1 MKKTDKCDFCN
12 NPREI
17 AGSLIEGASQS
28 VHICENCARE
38 SVKILHKNRIEKFYK
53 IMEGINESTS
63 NIRTILKEETKMS
76 ARVRRRL
83 GEIDNMGELSV
94 YGNGYFNVK
103 KQ

>member
-38 SVKILHKNRIEKFYK
+38 SVKILHKNRVQMAEEKPEK
-53 IMEGINESTS
+53 MGIPTP
-63 NIRTILKEETKMS
+63 KELV
-76 ARVRRRL
+76 ARLDQYVV
-83 GEIDNMGELSV
+83 GQDDA
-94 YGNGYFNVK
+94 K
-103 KQ
+103 KTLAVAVVFAAEVEDFHMADGVWS